1 MFVKCRKLLLV
12 LFVLLQTESSTED
25 VYFIEQNVLQLIRA
39 VQKTNKNIAMY
50 LKSTGNCT
58 MSFNH
63 SLPEMNKLKGNHKV
77 DVIIDKYLKEVNS
90 WKMFKNIDK
99 VVHIL

>member
-1 MFVKCRKLLLV
+1 
-12 LFVLLQTESSTED
+12 
-25 VYFIEQNVLQLIRA
+25 
-39 VQKTNKNIAMY
+39 
-50 LKSTGNCT
+50 